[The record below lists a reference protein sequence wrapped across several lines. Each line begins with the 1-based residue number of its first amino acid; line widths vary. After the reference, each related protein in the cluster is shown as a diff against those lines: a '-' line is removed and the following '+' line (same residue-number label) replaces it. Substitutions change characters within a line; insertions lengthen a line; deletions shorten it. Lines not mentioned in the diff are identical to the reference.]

1 MRLGYADGEWVC
13 CRGGLFVG
21 FNGTRLRLKVPRRN
35 FNGTRLR
42 LKVCDPSLLYG
53 EPANG
58 VNVRERWRKNV
69 YIYIMW
75 LESVRT
81 RVCTQ

>member
-1 MRLGYADGEWVC
+1 MEGFLTKCFFNLMRLGYADGEWVC

-53 EPANG
+53 ENP
-58 VNVRERWRKNV
+58 
-69 YIYIMW
+69 
-75 LESVRT
+75 
-81 RVCTQ
+81 